1 MRVTWAC
8 ATRRHAL
15 RHDLLLRDLRSLGA
29 AHLFE
34 RAPDASFI
42 VGMHLLE
49 MRELPLD
56 DLLRHAPHCLG
67 DIREKPLFLARI
79 EQVQERRHL
88 AVVVIAVATIVT
100 IGVARDGERRL
111 GEAVVLGPAPPN
123 EFGS

>member
-1 MRVTWAC
+1 
-8 ATRRHAL
+8 L
-15 RHDLLLRDLRSLGA
+15 RHDLLLRDLRGLGA
-29 AHLFE
+29 AHVFE
-34 RAPDASFI
+34 RAPG